1 MSNFRLEP
9 KQLARKCEPQQ
20 LGFND
25 TSEIQTN
32 HTIHGQPRGVR
43 AIEFGVE
50 IDSPG
55 YNIYVLGP
63 TGSDRVTDVCQ
74 FTTEFAKGLR
84 TSDEWCYVHNFK
96 QPHRPRALRL
106 SPGTGH
112 IFKNDIQTVIDSFKT
127 HIPSVFE
134 TEVYLQARNQ
144 ITNALDDR
152 RQIRLSEIQRLAMEK
167 SFVIQSTPQGFTIV
181 PIVDD
186 KPVMPEDMESLPDEL
201 RKVITKNRRIIEQA
215 IENALL
221 ETRALQHEAS
231 ESINTL
237 RRQFVEAMIDDYL
250 NPIIKKYDLWGG
262 VIQYLMDLRE
272 DILSSLDMFENGD
285 EEEQP
290 DPSNPM
296 AQVKIDR
303 FQRYKVNLL
312 VEHKPNSG
320 APVIYLDLPSYQNLI
335 GRIEH
340 EVRFGVMTTDYMQI
354 KAGGLHRAN
363 GGFIIMRAK
372 DILVKPF
379 AWEALKRAL
388 NTRQVVIGDAD
399 FNSMTVMTAQ
409 TLEPEPIPLNIKVIL
424 VGSQQLY
431 YDLYEIEEDFRDLFR
446 VKADFGDAML
456 RNKDGENHYASFI
469 ANRCNEENMLH
480 FDAQAVA
487 RVIEYGSW
495 LISDQRRLSTDFGQI
510 APLIREAAFY
520 ARRKKHPL
528 VNREDVQEAINERT
542 YRNNEI
548 EELSQER
555 IADGTIF
562 IDLDG
567 NVIGQV
573 NGLVVISVGD
583 HTFGLPSRITARVYM
598 GRDNVVQIDRESE
611 MTGPIHDK
619 GVLTLLGYLGGRYA
633 EDYPLT
639 LSASIA
645 FEQNYGGVEGD
656 SASSTELY
664 ALLSAL
670 SRFPIRQDIAVTG
683 SVNQHGYIQPIGGV
697 TQKVTGFYNTCK
709 VHGLSGTQG
718 VIIPYAN
725 IPELMLNDEIIQ
737 AVADGQFHVYAIKT
751 VDEGMELLTGKPAS
765 EIHETVDKRL
775 RELAENLAHFE
786 DTDKDEE
793 ESSEEESA
801 EKSE

>member
-1 MSNFRLEP
+1 MEKFRLVP
-9 KQLARKCEPQQ
+9 NKLSRKCVPAQ
-20 LGFND
+20 LGFKD
-25 TSEIQTN
+25 TSELKPSS
-32 HTIHGQPRGVR
+32 TIHGQPRGVR

-63 TGSDRVTDVCQ
+63 TGSDRVADVCQ
-74 FTTEFAKGLR
+74 FALEYSKRLR
-84 TSDEWCYVHNFK
+84 TPDDWCYVFNFK

-106 SPGTGH
+106 AAGMGQQL
-112 IFKNDIQTVIDSFKT
+112 KNDMQALMDTLRIQ
-127 HIPSVFE
+127 IPAVFE
-134 TEVYLQARNQ
+134 SDVYLQARNQ
-144 ITNALDDR
+144 ITNVLDDR
-152 RQIRLSEIQRLAMEK
+152 RQIRLGEIQRLAAEK

-181 PIVDD
+181 PVIDE
-186 KPVMPEDMESLPDEL
+186 KPVMPEDMDSLPEEA
-201 RKVITKNRRIIEQA
+201 RQTITKSRRLIEQA

-221 ETRALQHEAS
+221 ETRALQHEAT
-231 ESINTL
+231 ESIEAL
-237 RRQFVEAMIDDYL
+237 RRQFVETIIDENL
-250 NPIIKKYDLWGG
+250 NPIIKKYDLWGAA
-262 VIQYLMDLRE
+262 IQYFHDLRE
-272 DILSSLDMFENGD
+272 DILSSLDIFENGD

-303 FQRYKVNLL
+303 FQRYKVNVL

-320 APVIYLDLPSYQNLI
+320 ASVIYLDLPSYQNLI
-335 GRIEH
+335 GRIDH
-340 EVRFGVMTTDYMQI
+340 EVRFGLMTTDFTQI

-363 GGFIIMRAK
+363 GGFLILRAK

-399 FNSMTVMTAQ
+399 FSSMTVMTTQ
-409 TLEPEPIPLNIKVIL
+409 TLEPEPIPLQVKVIL
-424 VGSQQLY
+424 VGSQPLY

-456 RNKDGENHYASFI
+456 RNQEGEAHYASFI
-469 ANRCNEENMLH
+469 ANRCNEEGLPH
-480 FDAQAVA
+480 FSAEAVA

-528 VNREDVQEAINERT
+528 VTREDVQDAINERT

-562 IDLDG
+562 IDLEG
-567 NVIGQV
+567 EVIGQV

-664 ALLSAL
+664 SLLSAL
-670 SRFPIRQDIAVTG
+670 SRYPIRQDIAVTG
-683 SVNQHGYIQPIGGV
+683 SVNQHGYIQPIGSV
-697 TQKVTGFYNTCK
+697 TQKVEGFFNTCK
-709 VHGLSGTQG
+709 SRGLNGTQG
-718 VIIPYAN
+718 VIIPHAN
-725 IPELMLNDEIIQ
+725 IPELMLSDEIIE
-737 AVADGQFHVYAIKT
+737 AVTAGKFHVYAIKT
-751 VDEGMELLTGKPAS
+751 VDEGMELLTGKTPQ
-765 EIHETVDKRL
+765 EINESVDKRL

-786 DTDKDEE
+786 DSNPEE
-793 ESSEEESA
+793 E
-801 EKSE
+801 KST

>member
-1 MSNFRLEP
+1 MSNFRLQP
-9 KQLARKCEPQQ
+9 NQLSRKCDPET
-20 LGFND
+20 LGFKD
-25 TSEIQTN
+25 TSELKTN

-43 AIEFGVE
+43 AIEFGVA

-74 FTTEFAKGLR
+74 FTEEHARPLKTP
-84 TSDEWCYVHNFK
+84 DDWCYVHNFT
-96 QPHRPRALRL
+96 QPHRPRALRFF
-106 SPGTGH
+106 PGQAQR
-112 IFKNDIQTVIDSFKT
+112 FKHDMQDFIDTLRIQV
-127 HIPSVFE
+127 PSLFE
-134 TEVYLQARNQ
+134 TDVYLQARNQ
-144 ITNALDDR
+144 ITNTLDDR
-152 RQIRLSEIQRLAMEK
+152 RQMRLSEIQRLAAEK

-181 PIVDD
+181 PLIDE
-186 KPVMPEDMESLPDEL
+186 KPVMPEEMETLPDDI
-201 RKVITKNRRIIEQA
+201 RKSITKNRRLIEQA

-231 ESINTL
+231 ESIDAL
-237 RRQFVEAMIDDYL
+237 RRQFVESIVDEYL
-250 NPIIKKYDLWGG
+250 EPIIKKYDLWGAA
-262 VIQYLMDLRE
+262 IRYFHDLRE
-272 DILSSLDMFENGD
+272 DILSSLDIFENSDD
-285 EEEQP
+285 EEQV
-290 DPSNPM
+290 DPSNPLPP
-296 AQVKIDR
+296 VKIDR
-303 FQRYKVNLL
+303 FQRYKVNVL
-312 VEHKPNSG
+312 VEHKPNTG

-354 KAGGLHRAN
+354 KAGALHRAN
-363 GGFIIMRAK
+363 GGFLIMRAK
-372 DILVKPF
+372 DILMKPF
-379 AWEALKRAL
+379 AWDALKRAL

-399 FNSMTVMTAQ
+399 LTSMSVMTAQ
-409 TLEPEPIPLNIKVIL
+409 TLEPDPIPLNIKVVL
-424 VGSQQLY
+424 VGSQSLY

-446 VKADFGDAML
+446 VKADFGDTMP
-456 RNKDGENHYASFI
+456 RNSQGETHYASFI
-469 ANRCNEENMLH
+469 SNRCKEENLPH
-480 FDAQAVA
+480 FSAEAVA
-487 RVIEYGSW
+487 RVIEHGSW

-510 APLIREAAFY
+510 APLVRESAFY

-528 VNREDVQEAINERT
+528 VTRDDVQEAINERT

-562 IDLDG
+562 IDLEG
-567 NVIGQV
+567 EVVGQV

-583 HTFGLPSRITARVYM
+583 HTFGLPSRITSRVYM

-633 EDYPLT
+633 VDYPLT

-670 SRFPIRQDIAVTG
+670 AQFPIRQDIAVTG

-697 TQKVTGFYNTCK
+697 TQKVSGFYNACK
-709 VHGLSGTQG
+709 VRGLSGTQG

-725 IPELMLNDEIIQ
+725 IPELMVNDEIIQ
-737 AVADGQFHVYAIKT
+737 AVADGKFHVYAIKT
-751 VDEGMELLTGKPAS
+751 VDEGMELLTGKSPQEVYEA
-765 EIHETVDKRL
+765 VDKRL
-775 RELAENLAHFE
+775 RDLAENLAHFE
-786 DTDKDEE
+786 DSDSEEE
-793 ESSEEESA
+793 ESKTS
-801 EKSE
+801 

>member
-1 MSNFRLEP
+1 MNKFRLAP
-9 KQLARKCEPQQ
+9 DQLSRKCDPNK
-20 LGFND
+20 LGFKD
-25 TSEIQTN
+25 TSELKTSR
-32 HTIHGQPRGVR
+32 TIHGQPRGVR
-43 AIEFGVE
+43 AIEFGVD

-63 TGSDRVTDVCQ
+63 TGSDRVADVYQ
-74 FTTEFAKGLR
+74 FTVDHAKALR
-84 TSDEWCYVHNFK
+84 TPDEWCYVHNFK

-106 SPGTGH
+106 PPGMGQQLKKDMRTL
-112 IFKNDIQTVIDSFKT
+112 IDT
-127 HIPSVFE
+127 LRAQIPDAFE
-134 TEVYLQARNQ
+134 SEVYLQARNQ
-144 ITNALDDR
+144 ISNALDDR
-152 RQIRLSEIQRLAMEK
+152 RQQRLSDIQRLATEK
-167 SFVIQSTPQGFTIV
+167 SFAIQSTPQGFTIV
-181 PIVDD
+181 PVIDE
-186 KPVMPEDMESLPDEL
+186 KPVMPEEMESLPEET
-201 RKVITKNRRIIEQA
+201 RTIVTKNRRLIEQA

-221 ETRALQHEAS
+221 ETRALQQEAT
-231 ESINTL
+231 ESIDAL
-237 RRQFVEAMIDDYL
+237 RRQFVEAIVDENLYPL
-250 NPIIKKYDLWGG
+250 IKKYDLCGAA
-262 VIQYLMDLRE
+262 ILYFHDLRE
-272 DILSSLDMFENGD
+272 DILSSLDMFENPD

-296 AQVKIDR
+296 AQIKVDR
-303 FQRYKVNLL
+303 FQRYKVNVL

-340 EVRFGVMTTDYMQI
+340 EVRFGVMTTDFTQI
-354 KAGGLHRAN
+354 KAGALHRAN
-363 GGFIIMRAK
+363 GGFLIMRAK

-399 FNSMTVMTAQ
+399 FSSMTVMTTQ
-409 TLEPEPIPLNIKVIL
+409 TLEPEPIPLQIKVIL
-424 VGSQQLY
+424 VGSQSLY

-456 RNKDGENHYASFI
+456 RNGQGEAHYASFI
-469 ANRCNEENMLH
+469 ANRCEEENLPH
-480 FDAQAVA
+480 FSAEAVA
-487 RVIEYGSW
+487 RVVEYGSW

-520 ARRKKHPL
+520 ARREKHRL
-528 VNREDVQEAINERT
+528 VTKEDVQNAINERT

-567 NVIGQV
+567 EVIGQV

-619 GVLTLLGYLGGRYA
+619 GMLTLLGYLGGRYA

-664 ALLSAL
+664 SLLSAL
-670 SRFPIRQDIAVTG
+670 SRYPIRQDIAVTG
-683 SVNQHGYIQPIGGV
+683 SVNQHGYIQPIGSV
-697 TQKVTGFYNTCK
+697 TQKVEGFYNTCK
-709 VHGLSGTQG
+709 TRGLNGTQG
-718 VIIPYAN
+718 VIIPFAN
-725 IPELMLNDEIIQ
+725 IPELMLNDEVIE
-737 AVADGQFHVYAIKT
+737 AVKAGKFHVYAIKT
-751 VDEGMELLTGKPAS
+751 VDEGMELLTGKTPQ
-765 EIHETVDKRL
+765 EVHESVDKRL

-786 DTDKDEE
+786 DSSSDEDG
-793 ESSEEESA
+793 S
-801 EKSE
+801 K